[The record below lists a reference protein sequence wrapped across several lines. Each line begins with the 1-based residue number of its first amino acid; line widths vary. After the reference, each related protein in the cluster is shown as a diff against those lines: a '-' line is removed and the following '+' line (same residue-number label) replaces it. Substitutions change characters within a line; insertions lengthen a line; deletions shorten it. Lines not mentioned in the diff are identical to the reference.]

1 MGQLAILTSSPG
13 SVEQAFDLIRDN
25 ADQQLDPE
33 VARLFLERRL
43 DVLEIYTQ
51 YSDLPIA

>member
-1 MGQLAILTSSPG
+1 MGKLAILTSSPG